1 VFPGGLR
8 VKTRTFGVAV
18 VALMTISTLTAV
30 AGVVY
35 QAAAGQGAQTA
46 PQVSASQVDHQLGD
60 NVAVS
65 AFKFVCP
72 FH

>member
-1 VFPGGLR
+1 

-18 VALMTISTLTAV
+18 VALMTISTLMAV

-35 QAAAGQGAQTA
+35 QAAAGQSPRSS
-46 PQVSASQVDHQLGD
+46 PQVSASQAAPATQIDNQPGD